1 MTKYRLDQIGKV
13 IGGGTPS
20 TRKKQYYANKGIA
33 WITPKD
39 LSGYSKMYISHGA
52 RDISQ
57 EGLDNSSAKLL
68 PKDTVLV
75 SSRAPIGYVAL
86 AANKITTNQGFK
98 SIVPNTDIVLPK
110 YLYYLMLTKKDELEN
125 VSSGSTFKEVSGR
138 VMKGFEVD
146 IPSLDKQANIIQKIE
161 PITRKIE
168 LNYQINANLFKLA
181 KIHFDRQLDS
191 ENIKFSQISTIQNG
205 YAFKSKEYVD
215 TNELMILRT
224 KNINDNHLFS
234 KNDVVY
240 ISKELFDEYKKFSFS
255 AFDTVLVMV
264 GASIGKT
271 GFVTSNMT
279 PSLQNQNMWRFRPK
293 MSNIPGLLIFQYV
306 NYINK
311 HVIGSATGSARSFY
325 RKKLFSE
332 FEVPRINS
340 TNYIYFDTLQRE
352 IDHLNTENEILY
364 RIKHSLLNH
373 YF

>member
-1 MTKYRLDQIGKV
+1 MKLNDISILKNGKKCKYDEDGQIPIYGSNGV
-13 IGGGTPS
+13 IGYTDKS
-20 TRKKQYYANKGIA
+20 NSRKN
-33 WITPKD
+33 
-39 LSGYSKMYISHGA
+39 
-52 RDISQ
+52 
-57 EGLDNSSAKLL
+57 
-68 PKDTVLV
+68 
-75 SSRAPIGYVAL
+75 
-86 AANKITTNQGFK
+86 
-98 SIVPNTDIVLPK
+98 SIVIGRVGANAGSVFFSAQDHWVSDNAISVTPDTDKVNPH
-110 YLYYLMLTKKDELEN
+110 YLYYVLVKLNLNRLVEGSAQPLLNQSILNSFEIKIPDIQTQNKVVERINVFDKKI
-125 VSSGSTFKEVSGR
+125 V
-138 VMKGFEVD
+138 
-146 IPSLDKQANIIQKIE
+146 
-161 PITRKIE
+161 
-168 LNYQINANLFKLA
+168 LNKKINANLFKLA

-364 RIKHSLLNH
+364 RIKHSLLNY

>member
-1 MTKYRLDQIGKV
+1 MV
-13 IGGGTPS
+13 I
-20 TRKKQYYANKGIA
+20 I
-33 WITPKD
+33 
-39 LSGYSKMYISHGA
+39 
-52 RDISQ
+52 
-57 EGLDNSSAKLL
+57 
-68 PKDTVLV
+68 
-75 SSRAPIGYVAL
+75 
-86 AANKITTNQGFK
+86 
-98 SIVPNTDIVLPK
+98 
-110 YLYYLMLTKKDELEN
+110 
-125 VSSGSTFKEVSGR
+125 
-138 VMKGFEVD
+138 
-146 IPSLDKQANIIQKIE
+146 
-161 PITRKIE
+161 
-168 LNYQINANLFKLA
+168 LNNNLFKLA

-364 RIKHSLLNH
+364 RIKHSLLNY

>member
-168 LNYQINANLFKLA
+168 LNYQINANL
-181 KIHFDRQLDS
+181 D
-191 ENIKFSQISTIQNG
+191 
-205 YAFKSKEYVD
+205 
-215 TNELMILRT
+215 ELMSEIFERYVTEANVFTTDSLSNIANY
-224 KNINDNHLFS
+224 KNGL
-234 KNDVVY
+234 
-240 ISKELFDEYKKFSFS
+240 
-255 AFDTVLVMV
+255 AM
-264 GASIGKT
+264 
-271 GFVTSNMT
+271 
-279 PSLQNQNMWRFRPK
+279 QRFRPNGADK
-293 MSNIPGLLIFQYV
+293 GLPVLKIKELNQGFTDSSSDRCSSKISNDVIVKTGDIIFSWSGTLIVKIWTGTTCGLNQHLFKVTSDKYPKWFIYKWTEYYLRQFQSIAAGKATTMGHIKRSDLKQAEVKIPHKSEIDRLDKLISPIFKRYV
-306 NYINK
+306 NNI
-311 HVIGSATGSARSFY
+311 
-325 RKKLFSE
+325 LE
-332 FEVPRINS
+332 INS
-340 TNYIYFDTLQRE
+340 LKE
-352 IDHLNTENEILY
+352 LKNE
-364 RIKHSLLNH
+364 LLSKI
-373 YF
+373 F

>member
-1 MTKYRLDQIGKV
+1 MNIQIGSTQQAITIKELSDLV
-13 IGGGTPS
+13 I
-20 TRKKQYYANKGIA
+20 
-33 WITPKD
+33 D
-39 LSGYSKMYISHGA
+39 LPTLQI
-52 RDISQ
+52 Q
-57 EGLDNSSAKLL
+57 DNIVNELK
-68 PKDTVLV
+68 TVE
-75 SSRAPIGYVAL
+75 R
-86 AANKITTNQGFK
+86 N
-98 SIVPNTDIVLPK
+98 
-110 YLYYLMLTKKDELEN
+110 
-125 VSSGSTFKEVSGR
+125 
-138 VMKGFEVD
+138 
-146 IPSLDKQANIIQKIE
+146 
-161 PITRKIE
+161 IE
-168 LNYQINANLFKLA
+168 LNIQINDNLFKLA